1 MTRPDRV
8 GRTPTSA
15 AEAHVGPGGSGELT
29 GLQSAVRG
37 RRSGMVTLA
46 CAFLAGAVQITP
58 LHAQPRIVELPG
70 KSPLITIRLV
80 FTTGAASDPS
90 DKPGLARLTA
100 EMLGNGGTKAL
111 TYKQITDAM
120 YPMAT
125 SIEAYSDKEM
135 TTFVGQTHID
145 NLEKFYALMRDVV
158 LTPGWR
164 PEDFTRVRDD
174 QVNALRVS
182 LRGNNDEELA
192 KEVLYNVLYA
202 GHPYG
207 HENMGTVAA
216 LQKMTVADLQAFHRQ
231 HYTQANLIIG
241 LAGGY
246 PAGFAPRVKK
256 DFAALPAG
264 PADRFDLPQPA
275 TLPHNRATLV
285 EKDTRSVAWS
295 FGFPIDLKRGDPDF
309 AALLVAQSWLGQHR
323 ESGGEL
329 YNRMREL
336 RGLNYGDY
344 AYIEY
349 FPHGMFQFEPDPNIA
364 RHRQIFQ
371 IWIRPVEQPN
381 AVFALRLA
389 LFELDKLVKGGISQS
404 DFEKTRSFLS
414 KYVNILTKTKSS
426 ELGYAIDSAYYG
438 MPQYNE
444 YLKASLAKLN
454 VDDVN
459 RAVKKY
465 LHADRLQI
473 VGVAKDAAAIKA
485 ALVSPAATPMHYN
498 AAKPQDVLDEDKIV
512 ENWPIGLKPE
522 DVTIVPVATV
532 FEN

>member
-1 MTRPDRV
+1 
-8 GRTPTSA
+8 
-15 AEAHVGPGGSGELT
+15 
-29 GLQSAVRG
+29 
-37 RRSGMVTLA
+37 
-46 CAFLAGAVQITP
+46 
-58 LHAQPRIVELPG
+58 
-70 KSPLITIRLV
+70 V

-90 DKPGLARLTA
+90 DKPGLASLTA
-100 EMLGNGGTKAL
+100 QMLGNGGTKTL
-111 TYKQITDAM
+111 TYKQITDAL
-120 YPMAT
+120 YPMAAG
-125 SIEAYSDKEM
+125 IEAYSDKEM
-135 TTFVGQTHID
+135 TTFVGQTHVD
-145 NLEKFYALMRDVV
+145 NLEKFYSLMRDVV
-158 LTPGWR
+158 LNPGWR
-164 PEDFTRVRDD
+164 AEDFTRVRDD
-174 QVNALRVS
+174 QVNALRVG

-192 KEVLYNVLYA
+192 KEVLYNVLYK

-207 HENMGTVAA
+207 HEDMGTVAA
-216 LQKMTVADLQAFHRQ
+216 LQKITVADLQAFYRQ
-231 HYTQANLIIG
+231 HYTQANLIVG

-246 PAGFAPRVKK
+246 PPGFADRVRK

-264 PADRFDLPQPA
+264 QPDRFDLPKPA
-275 TLPHNRATLV
+275 APQHNQVTLI

-295 FGFPIDLKRGDPDF
+295 LGFPIDLKRGDPDF

-323 ESGGEL
+323 ESGGDL

-349 FPHGMFQFEPDPNIA
+349 FPNGMFQFEPDPNLA

-371 IWIRPVEQPN
+371 IWIRPVETPN

-389 LFELDKLVKGGISQS
+389 MFELDKLVKNGISQS

-414 KYVNILTKTKSS
+414 KYVNILTKTKSA
-426 ELGYAIDSAYYG
+426 ELGYAIDSQYYG
-438 MPQYNE
+438 MPDYNE
-444 YLKASLAKLN
+444 YLKSSLAKLT

-473 VGVAKDAAAIKA
+473 VGIAKDAATLKA
-485 ALVSPAATPMHYN
+485 AITSATATPIYYN
-498 AAKPQDVLDEDKIV
+498 SPKPQDILDEDKTV
-512 ENWPIGLKPE
+512 EAWPIGLKPE